1 MKILVAGS
9 TGLVGKTLITDFL
22 QEHEVITISRRPFKF
37 PNNVKQELID
47 FNKDFSLKPADHF
60 FICLGYPLELLDLI
74 YMRDKIKPKF
84 EEVDFGLV
92 IKLAKMALDTG
103 IKDISVISAVMADK
117 NSLNHY
123 LKIKGEMEEEIKK
136 LSFNKINIFRP
147 SHLLGERENKIGLDV
162 QIFEKVT
169 NIFGQVLPSQLK
181 DFKNVEAR
189 TLAKNMVTEAFNNK
203 TGVSYFSHK
212 AVSYTHLTLP
222 TIYSV

>member
-22 QEHEVITISRRPFKF
+22 QEHEVIAISRRSFKF

-92 IKLAKMALDTG
+92 IKLAKMALDVG
-103 IKDISVISAVMADK
+103 IKDISVISSVMADK

-189 TLAKNMVTEAFNNK
+189 TLAKNMVTEAFSNK

-212 AVSYTHLTLP
+212 DFN
-222 TIYSV
+222 

>member
-22 QEHEVITISRRPFKF
+22 KEHEVIAISRRPFKF

-92 IKLAKMALDTG
+92 IKLAKMALDIG
-103 IKDISVISAVMADK
+103 IKDISVISSVMADK

-189 TLAKNMVTEAFNNK
+189 TLAKNMVTEAFSNK

-212 AVSYTHLTLP
+212 DFN
-222 TIYSV
+222 

>member
-22 QEHEVITISRRPFKF
+22 QEHEVIAISRRPFKF

-92 IKLAKMALDTG
+92 IKLAKMALDVG
-103 IKDISVISAVMADK
+103 IKDMSVISSVMADK

-203 TGVSYFSHK
+203 TGVRYFSHK
-212 AVSYTHLTLP
+212 DFN
-222 TIYSV
+222 

>member
-22 QEHEVITISRRPFKF
+22 QDHEVIAISRRPFKF

-74 YMRDKIKPKF
+74 YMRDRIKPKF

-92 IKLAKMALDTG
+92 IKLAKMALDVG
-103 IKDISVISAVMADK
+103 VKDISVISSVMADK

-189 TLAKNMVTEAFNNK
+189 TLAKNMVIEAFNNK

-212 AVSYTHLTLP
+212 DFN
-222 TIYSV
+222 

>member
-22 QEHEVITISRRPFKF
+22 QEHEVIAISRRSFKF

-92 IKLAKMALDTG
+92 IKLAKMALDVG
-103 IKDISVISAVMADK
+103 IKDISVISSVMADK

-147 SHLLGERENKIGLDV
+147 SHLLGERENKISLDV

-212 AVSYTHLTLP
+212 DFN
-222 TIYSV
+222 

>member
-22 QEHEVITISRRPFKF
+22 QEHEVIAISRRPFKF

-92 IKLAKMALDTG
+92 IKLAKMALDVG
-103 IKDISVISAVMADK
+103 IKDISVISSVMADK

-189 TLAKNMVTEAFNNK
+189 TLAKNMATEAFNNK
-203 TGVSYFSHK
+203 MGVSYFSHK
-212 AVSYTHLTLP
+212 DFN
-222 TIYSV
+222 

>member
-22 QEHEVITISRRPFKF
+22 QEHEVIAISRRSFKF

-103 IKDISVISAVMADK
+103 IKDISVISSVMADK

-212 AVSYTHLTLP
+212 DFN
-222 TIYSV
+222 

>member
-22 QEHEVITISRRPFKF
+22 QEHEVIAISRRPFKF

-60 FICLGYPLELLDLI
+60 FICLGYPLKLLDLI

-92 IKLAKMALDTG
+92 IKLAEMALDIG
-103 IKDISVISAVMADK
+103 IKDISVISSVMADK

-212 AVSYTHLTLP
+212 DFN
-222 TIYSV
+222 

>member
-1 MKILVAGS
+1 MKMLVAGS

-22 QEHEVITISRRPFKF
+22 KEHEVIAISRRPFVF

-92 IKLAKMALDTG
+92 IKLAKMALDVG
-103 IKDISVISAVMADK
+103 IKDISVISSVMADK

-189 TLAKNMVTEAFNNK
+189 TLAKNMVTEAFSNK

-212 AVSYTHLTLP
+212 DFN
-222 TIYSV
+222 

>member
-22 QEHEVITISRRPFKF
+22 QEHEVIAISRRPFKF

-92 IKLAKMALDTG
+92 IKLAKMALDVG
-103 IKDISVISAVMADK
+103 IKDISVISSVMADK

-147 SHLLGERENKIGLDV
+147 SHLLGERENKISLDV

-212 AVSYTHLTLP
+212 DFN
-222 TIYSV
+222 

>member
-1 MKILVAGS
+1 MVAGS

-22 QEHEVITISRRPFKF
+22 QEHEVIAISRRSFKF

-92 IKLAKMALDTG
+92 IKLAKMALDVG
-103 IKDISVISAVMADK
+103 IKDISVISSVMADK

-169 NIFGQVLPSQLK
+169 NIVGQVLPTQLK

-212 AVSYTHLTLP
+212 DFN
-222 TIYSV
+222 

>member
-22 QEHEVITISRRPFKF
+22 QEHEVIAISRRSFKF

-92 IKLAKMALDTG
+92 IKLAKMALDVG
-103 IKDISVISAVMADK
+103 IKDISVISSVMADK

-169 NIFGQVLPSQLK
+169 NIVGQVLPTQLK

-212 AVSYTHLTLP
+212 DFN
-222 TIYSV
+222 

>member
-22 QEHEVITISRRPFKF
+22 QEHEVIAISRRPFKF

-92 IKLAKMALDTG
+92 IKLAKMALDVG
-103 IKDISVISAVMADK
+103 IKDMSVISSVMADK

-212 AVSYTHLTLP
+212 DFN
-222 TIYSV
+222 

>member
-22 QEHEVITISRRPFKF
+22 QEHEVIAISRRPFKF

-92 IKLAKMALDTG
+92 IKLAKMALDVG
-103 IKDISVISAVMADK
+103 IKDISVISSVMADK

-147 SHLLGERENKIGLDV
+147 SHLLGKRENKIGLDV

-203 TGVSYFSHK
+203 TGVNYFSHK
-212 AVSYTHLTLP
+212 DFN
-222 TIYSV
+222 

>member
-22 QEHEVITISRRPFKF
+22 QEHEVIAISRRPFKF

-92 IKLAKMALDTG
+92 IKLAKMALDIG
-103 IKDISVISAVMADK
+103 IKDISVISSVMADK

-147 SHLLGERENKIGLDV
+147 SHLLGERENKISLDV

-212 AVSYTHLTLP
+212 DFN
-222 TIYSV
+222 

>member
-1 MKILVAGS
+1 
-9 TGLVGKTLITDFL
+9 
-22 QEHEVITISRRPFKF
+22 
-37 PNNVKQELID
+37 
-47 FNKDFSLKPADHF
+47 
-60 FICLGYPLELLDLI
+60 
-74 YMRDKIKPKF
+74 
-84 EEVDFGLV
+84 
-92 IKLAKMALDTG
+92 
-103 IKDISVISAVMADK
+103 MADK

-189 TLAKNMVTEAFNNK
+189 TLAKNMVTEAFSNK

-212 AVSYTHLTLP
+212 DFN
-222 TIYSV
+222 

>member
-9 TGLVGKTLITDFL
+9 TGLVGKTLISDFL
-22 QEHEVITISRRPFKF
+22 QEHEVIAISRRPFKF

-74 YMRDKIKPKF
+74 YMRDIIKPKF

-103 IKDISVISAVMADK
+103 IKDISVISSVMADK

-212 AVSYTHLTLP
+212 DFN
-222 TIYSV
+222 

>member
-22 QEHEVITISRRPFKF
+22 QDHEVIAISRRPFKF

-92 IKLAKMALDTG
+92 IKLAKMALDVG
-103 IKDISVISAVMADK
+103 VKDISVISSVMADK
-117 NSLNHY
+117 NSFNHY

-212 AVSYTHLTLP
+212 DFN
-222 TIYSV
+222 

>member
-9 TGLVGKTLITDFL
+9 TGLVGKTLISDFL
-22 QEHEVITISRRPFKF
+22 QEHEVIAMSRRPFKF
-37 PNNVKQELID
+37 PKNVKQELID
-47 FNKDFSLKPADHF
+47 FNKDFSVKPADHF

-92 IKLAKMALDTG
+92 IKLAKMALDVG

-212 AVSYTHLTLP
+212 DFN
-222 TIYSV
+222 

>member
-22 QEHEVITISRRPFKF
+22 KEHEVIAISRRPFKF

-92 IKLAKMALDTG
+92 IKLAKMALDVG
-103 IKDISVISAVMADK
+103 IKDLSVISSVMADK

-189 TLAKNMVTEAFNNK
+189 TLAKNMVTEAFSNK

-212 AVSYTHLTLP
+212 DFN
-222 TIYSV
+222 

>member
-22 QEHEVITISRRPFKF
+22 QEHEVIAISRRPFKF

-92 IKLAKMALDTG
+92 IKLAKMALDVG
-103 IKDISVISAVMADK
+103 IKDISVISSVMADK
-117 NSLNHY
+117 NSPNHY
-123 LKIKGEMEEEIKK
+123 LKIKGEMEDEIKK

-147 SHLLGERENKIGLDV
+147 SHLLGERENKIGLEV

-212 AVSYTHLTLP
+212 DFN
-222 TIYSV
+222 

>member
-22 QEHEVITISRRPFKF
+22 QEHEVIAISRRPFKF

-74 YMRDKIKPKF
+74 YMRDIIKPKF

-103 IKDISVISAVMADK
+103 IKDISVISSVMADK

-203 TGVSYFSHK
+203 TCLL
-212 AVSYTHLTLP
+212 YTSP
-222 TIYSV
+222 SPRDS

>member
-1 MKILVAGS
+1 MKILVDGS
-9 TGLVGKTLITDFL
+9 TGLVGKTLISDFL
-22 QEHEVITISRRPFKF
+22 QEHEVIAISRRPFKF

-92 IKLAKMALDTG
+92 IKLAKMALDVG
-103 IKDISVISAVMADK
+103 IKDMSVISSVMADK

-203 TGVSYFSHK
+203 TGVRYFSHK
-212 AVSYTHLTLP
+212 DFN
-222 TIYSV
+222 

>member
-22 QEHEVITISRRPFKF
+22 QEHEVIAISRRPFKF

-60 FICLGYPLELLDLI
+60 FICLGYPLELIDLI

-92 IKLAKMALDTG
+92 IKLAKMALDVG
-103 IKDISVISAVMADK
+103 IRDISVISSVMADK

-212 AVSYTHLTLP
+212 DFN
-222 TIYSV
+222 

>member
-22 QEHEVITISRRPFKF
+22 QEHEVIAISRRPFKF

-92 IKLAKMALDTG
+92 IKLAKMALDIG
-103 IKDISVISAVMADK
+103 IKDISVISSVMADK

-212 AVSYTHLTLP
+212 DFN
-222 TIYSV
+222 

>member
-22 QEHEVITISRRPFKF
+22 KEHEVIAISRRPFVF

-92 IKLAKMALDTG
+92 IKLAKMALDIG
-103 IKDISVISAVMADK
+103 IKDISVISSVMADK

-147 SHLLGERENKIGLDV
+147 SHLLGESENKIGLDV

-189 TLAKNMVTEAFNNK
+189 TLAKNMVTEAFSNK

-212 AVSYTHLTLP
+212 DFN
-222 TIYSV
+222 

>member
-1 MKILVAGS
+1 MKMLVAGS

-22 QEHEVITISRRPFKF
+22 QEHEVIAISRRPFVF

-92 IKLAKMALDTG
+92 IKLAKMALDIG
-103 IKDISVISAVMADK
+103 IKDISVISSVMADK

-189 TLAKNMVTEAFNNK
+189 TLAKNMVTEAFSNK

-212 AVSYTHLTLP
+212 DFN
-222 TIYSV
+222 

>member
-22 QEHEVITISRRPFKF
+22 QEHEVIAISRRPFKF
-37 PNNVKQELID
+37 PNHVKQELID

-92 IKLAKMALDTG
+92 IKLAKMALDVG
-103 IKDISVISAVMADK
+103 IKDISVISSVMADK

-212 AVSYTHLTLP
+212 DFN
-222 TIYSV
+222 

>member
-22 QEHEVITISRRPFKF
+22 QEHEVIAISRRPFKF

-92 IKLAKMALDTG
+92 IKLAKMALDIG
-103 IKDISVISAVMADK
+103 IKDISVISSVMADK

-123 LKIKGEMEEEIKK
+123 LKVKGEMEEEIKK

-189 TLAKNMVTEAFNNK
+189 TLAKNMVTEAFSNK

-212 AVSYTHLTLP
+212 DFN
-222 TIYSV
+222 

>member
-9 TGLVGKTLITDFL
+9 PGLVGKTLITDFL
-22 QEHEVITISRRPFKF
+22 QEHEVIAISRRPFKF

-103 IKDISVISAVMADK
+103 IKDISVISSVMADK

-212 AVSYTHLTLP
+212 DFN
-222 TIYSV
+222 

>member
-9 TGLVGKTLITDFL
+9 TGLVGKTLISDFL
-22 QEHEVITISRRPFKF
+22 QEHEVIAISRRPFKF
-37 PNNVKQELID
+37 PKNVKQELID
-47 FNKDFSLKPADHF
+47 FNKDFSVKPADHF
-60 FICLGYPLELLDLI
+60 FICLGYPLELLDLV

-92 IKLAKMALDTG
+92 IKLAKMALDVG
-103 IKDISVISAVMADK
+103 IKDISVISSVMADK

-212 AVSYTHLTLP
+212 DFN
-222 TIYSV
+222 

>member
-22 QEHEVITISRRPFKF
+22 QEHEVIAISRRPFKF

-92 IKLAKMALDTG
+92 IKLAKMALDIG
-103 IKDISVISAVMADK
+103 IKDISVISSVMADK

-203 TGVSYFSHK
+203 KGVNYFSHK
-212 AVSYTHLTLP
+212 DFN
-222 TIYSV
+222 

>member
-22 QEHEVITISRRPFKF
+22 QEHEVIAISRRPFKF

-92 IKLAKMALDTG
+92 IKLAKMALDVG
-103 IKDISVISAVMADK
+103 IKDISVISSVMADK

-181 DFKNVEAR
+181 DFKNIEAR

-212 AVSYTHLTLP
+212 DFN
-222 TIYSV
+222 

>member
-22 QEHEVITISRRPFKF
+22 QEHEVIAISRRPFKF
-37 PNNVKQELID
+37 PDNVKQELID
-47 FNKDFSLKPADHF
+47 FDKDFSLKPADHF

-92 IKLAKMALDTG
+92 IKLAKMALDVG
-103 IKDISVISAVMADK
+103 IKDISVISSVMADK

-212 AVSYTHLTLP
+212 DFN
-222 TIYSV
+222 

>member
-22 QEHEVITISRRPFKF
+22 KEHEVIAISRRPFVF

-92 IKLAKMALDTG
+92 IKLAKMALDIG
-103 IKDISVISAVMADK
+103 IKDISVISSVMADK

-136 LSFNKINIFRP
+136 LPFNKINIFRP

-189 TLAKNMVTEAFNNK
+189 TLAKNMVTEAFSNK

-212 AVSYTHLTLP
+212 DFN
-222 TIYSV
+222 

>member
-22 QEHEVITISRRPFKF
+22 QEHEVIAISRRPFKF

-92 IKLAKMALDTG
+92 IKLARMALDTG
-103 IKDISVISAVMADK
+103 IKDISVISSVMADK

-181 DFKNVEAR
+181 NFKNVEAR

-212 AVSYTHLTLP
+212 DFN
-222 TIYSV
+222 

>member
-22 QEHEVITISRRPFKF
+22 QEHEVIAISRRSFKF

-92 IKLAKMALDTG
+92 IKLAKMALDVG
-103 IKDISVISAVMADK
+103 IKDISVISSVMANK

-212 AVSYTHLTLP
+212 DFN
-222 TIYSV
+222 

>member
-22 QEHEVITISRRPFKF
+22 QEHEVIAISRRPFKF

-92 IKLAKMALDTG
+92 IKLAKMALDIG
-103 IKDISVISAVMADK
+103 IKDISVISSVMADK

-181 DFKNVEAR
+181 DFKIVEAR
-189 TLAKNMVTEAFNNK
+189 TLAKNMVTEAFSNK

-212 AVSYTHLTLP
+212 DFN
-222 TIYSV
+222 

>member
-22 QEHEVITISRRPFKF
+22 KEHEVIAISRRPFVF

-92 IKLAKMALDTG
+92 IKLAKMALDIG
-103 IKDISVISAVMADK
+103 IKDISVISSVMADK

-212 AVSYTHLTLP
+212 DFN
-222 TIYSV
+222 

>member
-22 QEHEVITISRRPFKF
+22 QEHEVIAISRRPFKF

-103 IKDISVISAVMADK
+103 IKDISVISSVMADK

-136 LSFNKINIFRP
+136 LSFNKFNIFRP
-147 SHLLGERENKIGLDV
+147 SHLLGDRENKIGLDV

-212 AVSYTHLTLP
+212 DFN
-222 TIYSV
+222 